1 MPDFPGLSSPLPQN
15 TTPYKRA
22 SPAVPP
28 TRVVGLE
35 LKKKKNPRRAQ
46 YARQHSRGE
55 RNRAIHS
62 RGKTRHRAPRGAGKA
77 TKVEFKSQ
85 RPQGAQSRRSLQ
97 RPTNQSAGADCP
109 RRAGLRFQLPPL
121 PTQHSWPPSSLQS
134 PLFPRCLLEES
145 SSYRSRGRAPGTVT
159 HSVTP
164 RTEADS

>member
-35 LKKKKNPRRAQ
+35 LKKKKKPTEGTICEA
-46 YARQHSRGE
+46 ALPRGE
-55 RNRAIHS
+55 KPSNTLQAEEN
-62 RGKTRHRAPRGAGKA
+62 TRHRAPRGAGKA

-109 RRAGLRFQLPPL
+109 RRAGLRFQLPPP

-134 PLFPRCLLEES
+134 PLFPRCLLEKS
-145 SSYRSRGRAPGTVT
+145 SS
-159 HSVTP
+159 
-164 RTEADS
+164 